1 MIIVLESDVPVGS
14 SVALLDAARAAGRAA
29 RSMPDGHGGL
39 VVTVD
44 GNLPDDVLAVPGI
57 RTVERSHK
65 PYPLASAEHR
75 AQTVVTVGDVEIGGG
90 RPVVM
95 AGPCS
100 IEGRDSLLRA
110 AHAVRA
116 AGADILR
123 GGAFK
128 PRTSPY
134 SFQGLG
140 EEGLRYLAE
149 AREQTGMPVITEVME
164 PEQVDLVCEYADI
177 LQIGTRNMSNF
188 PLLRRV
194 GEARKP
200 VLLKR
205 GMSARVDEWLMSAEY
220 VMAGGNHQVILCER
234 GIRGF
239 DPATRFTLDLTV
251 VPLLRQLTHLP
262 IIIDPSHG
270 TGIRSLV
277 GPMALAGVVAGADGI
292 FIEAEPNPERA
303 TSDAAQTIDPE
314 TLRDIVARTRMLSQ
328 AMSAPLVPV
337 VAAVPAPEWELSL
350 AAAD

>member
-1 MIIVLESDVPVGS
+1 MIIVLENDAPVAS
-14 SVALLDAARAAGRAA
+14 SVALLDAARDANRAA

-39 VVTVD
+39 VVTID
-44 GNLPDDVLAVPGI
+44 GNLPDEVLAVPGI
-57 RTVERSHK
+57 RAVERTHK
-65 PYPLASAEHR
+65 PYPLASLEHR
-75 AQTVVTVGDVEIGGG
+75 ARSVVSVGDVEIGGS

-164 PEQVDLVCEYADI
+164 PEQVDLVAEYADI

-205 GMSARVDEWLMSAEY
+205 GMSAKVDEWLMSAEY

-234 GIRGF
+234 GVRGF

-262 IIIDPSHG
+262 IVIDPSHG

-292 FIEAEPNPERA
+292 FIEAEPDPERA

-314 TLRDIVARTRMLSQ
+314 TLHEIIARTRMLTETMHRPIERPSLV
-328 AMSAPLVPV
+328 ASAP
-337 VAAVPAPEWELSL
+337 AWDLSL

>member
-1 MIIVLESDVPVGS
+1 MIISLAADAPVS
-14 SVALLDAARAAGRAA
+14 TSVALLAAATTLRKQA
-29 RSMPDGHGGL
+29 RTMPDGRGGL
-39 VVTVD
+39 LITVD
-44 GNLPDDVLAVPGI
+44 GSLPDDLLHGPGVAAVH
-57 RTVERSHK
+57 RSHK
-65 PYPLASAEHR
+65 PYVLASLEHR
-75 AQTVVTVGDVEIGGG
+75 ARTVVTVGDVRIGGD

-100 IEGRDSLLRA
+100 IEGRESLLRT

-164 PEQVDLVCEYADI
+164 PEQVDLVAEYADI
-177 LQIGTRNMSNF
+177 IQIGTRNMSNF

-194 GEARKP
+194 GQLRKP

-220 VMAGGNHQVILCER
+220 ILSGGNLQVILCER
-234 GIRGF
+234 GIRSF
-239 DPATRFTLDLTV
+239 DPATRFTLDLTA
-251 VPLLRQLTHLP
+251 VPLVKELTHLP
-262 IIIDPSHG
+262 VVVDPSHG
-270 TGIRSLV
+270 TGLRSLV
-277 GPMALAGVVAGADGI
+277 GAMAIAGIAAGADGI
-292 FIEAEPNPERA
+292 FVEAEPDPERA

-314 TLRDIVARTRMLSQ
+314 ELYRIVQRGRLVAEALKATIPTQLTGGMREGTREL
-328 AMSAPLVPV
+328 
-337 VAAVPAPEWELSL
+337 AAVG
-350 AAAD
+350 D

>member
-1 MIIVLESDVPVGS
+1 MIVTLAADAPIST
-14 SVALLDAARAAGRAA
+14 SVALLDAARTLGKVA
-29 RSMPDGHGGL
+29 RTIPDGRGGL
-39 VVTVD
+39 LVTID
-44 GNLPDDVLAVPGI
+44 GDLPEDLLGGPGVTGVH
-57 RTVERSHK
+57 RQHK
-65 PYPLASAEHR
+65 PYVLASLEHR
-75 AQTVVTVGDVEIGGG
+75 ERTVVRVGDVAIGGD
-90 RPVVM
+90 RPVVL

-140 EEGLRYLAE
+140 EAGLRYLAE
-149 AREQTGMPVITEVME
+149 AGRQTGMPVITEVME
-164 PEQVDLVCEYADI
+164 PEQVELVAQYADI
-177 LQIGTRNMSNF
+177 IQIGTRNMSNF

-194 GEARKP
+194 GQVRKP

-220 VMAGGNHQVILCER
+220 VMAGGNDQVILCER

-239 DPATRFTLDLTV
+239 DPATRFTLDLTA

-262 IIIDPSHG
+262 VIVDPSHG
-270 TGIRSLV
+270 TGLRDLV
-277 GPMALAGVVAGADGI
+277 GAMAVAGIAAGADGI
-292 FIEAEPNPERA
+292 FVEAEPDPERA
-303 TSDAAQTIDPE
+303 TSDAAQTVSPE
-314 TLRDIVARTRMLSQ
+314 ELGRIVQRIALVSDALRT
-328 AMSAPLVPV
+328 PLREPV
-337 VAAVPAPEWELSL
+337 TALGQPERELVAA
-350 AAAD
+350 D

>member
-1 MIIVLESDVPVGS
+1 MIITLDANAPVAT
-14 SVALLDAARAAGRAA
+14 SVALLDAAVALRKPA
-29 RSMPDGHGGL
+29 RMMPDGRGGL
-39 VVTVD
+39 IVAID
-44 GNLPDDVLAVPGI
+44 GSLPDDLLHGSGI
-57 RTVERSHK
+57 SGIHRQHK
-65 PYPLASAEHR
+65 PYVLASLEQR
-75 AQTVVTVGDVEIGGG
+75 ERSVVTLGDVRIGGD

-100 IEGRDSLLRA
+100 IEGRESLLRT

-164 PEQVDLVCEYADI
+164 PEQVDLVAEYADI
-177 LQIGTRNMSNF
+177 IQIGTRNMSNY

-194 GEARKP
+194 GQLRKP

-220 VMAGGNHQVILCER
+220 ILAGGNMDVILCER
-234 GIRGF
+234 GIRSF
-239 DPATRFTLDLTV
+239 DPATRFTLDLTA
-251 VPLLRQLTHLP
+251 VPLVRQLTHLP
-262 IIIDPSHG
+262 IVVDPSHG
-270 TGIRSLV
+270 TGVRSLV
-277 GPMALAGVVAGADGI
+277 GAMAVAGIAAGADGI
-292 FIEAEPNPERA
+292 FVEAEPNPEQA
-303 TSDAAQTIDPE
+303 TSDAAQTIDPDELREIVQRSRLVADAIRVRLPQPVRFEE
-314 TLRDIVARTRMLSQ
+314 TREL
-328 AMSAPLVPV
+328 
-337 VAAVPAPEWELSL
+337 AAVGE
-350 AAAD
+350 

>member
-1 MIIVLESDVPVGS
+1 MIIVLAADAPISS
-14 SVALLDAARAAGRAA
+14 SVALLDAASALRKPA
-29 RSMPDGHGGL
+29 RTMPDGRGGL
-39 VVTVD
+39 IVAID
-44 GNLPDDVLAVPGI
+44 GSLPDDLLHGPGI
-57 RTVERSHK
+57 CEVHRQHK
-65 PYPLASAEHR
+65 PYVLASREHR
-75 AQTVVTVGDVEIGGG
+75 ERSVVTVGDVRIGGAV
-90 RPVVM
+90 PVVM

-164 PEQVDLVCEYADI
+164 PEQVDLVAEYADI
-177 LQIGTRNMSNF
+177 IQIGTRNMSNY

-194 GEARKP
+194 GQLRKP

-220 VMAGGNHQVILCER
+220 ILAGGNMEVILCER
-234 GIRGF
+234 GIRSF
-239 DPATRFTLDLTV
+239 DPATRFTLDLTA
-251 VPLLRQLTHLP
+251 VPLARQLTHLP
-262 IIIDPSHG
+262 IIVDPSHG
-270 TGIRSLV
+270 TGVRSLV
-277 GPMALAGVVAGADGI
+277 GSMAVAGIAAGADGL
-292 FIEAEPNPERA
+292 FIEAEPNPEQA
-303 TSDAAQTIDPE
+303 TSDAAQTIDPDE
-314 TLRDIVARTRMLSQ
+314 LYEITQRSRLVAE
-328 AMSAPLVPV
+328 AMAVRLPRPMVRAEAQELVS
-337 VAAVPAPEWELSL
+337 VA
-350 AAAD
+350 D